1 VTTGRGVL
9 VEAAESEFIQTVRAL
24 SEIREPVSAT
34 PEGLRNVD
42 ARPLRVLW
50 VTFDFPPRLSSGV
63 FRPVK
68 IYKYVD
74 KRYLTIDFITHG
86 AAARFQNAVL
96 DESLLAEV
104 SPPPRVVR
112 VRTPVLHD
120 SLPALVARLRQVV
133 RRRPTSAPSEG
144 PLPSSAEHQ
153 PARRHSEGAPPRGL
167 GAAIYRRL
175 AMCLYFPDHLFLWGH
190 FAAATAVWMHLRRR
204 YDVIYTTSYPESA
217 HLPGFLLH
225 ALGVPWVV
233 DYRYGGPLWIKK
245 LVGFDK
251 PRLRERLD
259 LLFQRT
265 AMRWSDRV
273 ITQSEPMRAD
283 FCHVFGLDPSKVDV
297 IASGYDDEDFT
308 RVDRAASPYAKQPH
322 EVHLLHVGVMD
333 GTSADERRQLVDALS
348 RLADGLRTCGREL
361 VVHAVGK
368 DLFSEALRTGAR
380 FEYRHH
386 GTVVHRH
393 LPPYLCFADCYL
405 LSTLTTS
412 TGHDHVRGF
421 IPGKVWEYLRAGKPI
436 VMIGPKDEI
445 WSIIDEAGVGL
456 QMDLHDERPLSP
468 EALLRA
474 LDTVRPLH
482 PKVQS
487 YSWQSRARSLQHVF
501 QHVTGAAQA
510 EPRKGQVR
518 A

>member
-1 VTTGRGVL
+1 VVD
-9 VEAAESEFIQTVRAL
+9 AAESEFIQTVRASSQIAEL
-24 SEIREPVSAT
+24 ASAV
-34 PEGLRNVD
+34 PQGVRQLD
-42 ARPLRVLW
+42 GRPLRVLW

-74 KRYLTIDFITHG
+74 KRCLTIDFITHG
-86 AAARFQNAVL
+86 EAARFQNSVL

-112 VRTPVLHD
+112 VQTPVLHD
-120 SLPALVARLRQVV
+120 VLPALLARLRQVG
-133 RRRPTSAPSEG
+133 RRGRARAPSERAR
-144 PLPSSAEHQ
+144 PASATHQ
-153 PARRHSEGAPPRGL
+153 STRAPAQSAPPRTV

-175 AMCLYFPDHLFLWGH
+175 AMCLYFPDHLFLWGY
-190 FAAATAVWMHLRRR
+190 FATAAALWMHVRGR
-204 YDVIYTTSYPESA
+204 YDAIYTTSYPESA

-251 PRLRERLD
+251 PKLRERLD

-283 FCHVFGLDPSKVDV
+283 FCRVFGLDPSKVDV

-308 RVDRAASPYAKQPH
+308 RADRAASPYVKQPH
-322 EVHLLHVGVMD
+322 EVHLLHVGVMEGISD
-333 GTSADERRQLVDALS
+333 DDRCQLVEALS
-348 RLADGLRTCGREL
+348 RVADGLRGSGGGREL

-368 DLFSEALRTGAR
+368 QLFTDALRTAAR

-393 LPPYLCFADCYL
+393 LAPYLCFADCYL

-412 TGHDHVRGF
+412 TGHDEVRGF

-436 VMIGPKDEI
+436 VMIGPSDEI

-456 QMDLHDERPLSP
+456 HMDLHAEQPLP
-468 EALLRA
+468 AHVLLRA
-474 LDTVRPLH
+474 LNTVRRLH

-487 YSWQSRARSLQHVF
+487 YSWESRARSLQQVF
-501 QHVTGAAQA
+501 QHVTAAAHAGPRGGPVGA
-510 EPRKGQVR
+510 
-518 A
+518 